1 MMEKGVCYL
10 EVINFVFSHKYC
22 QAITFNLLESEVLP
36 IRDHPVLAHFVEIH
50 SSRPRQDELTATRLC
65 TQAPKAG
72 GRIFETGDEKLLQL
86 AHETQSAFF
95 TTTVLQLCA

>member
-36 IRDHPVLAHFVEIH
+36 IRDHPVLAHFVEIRSLLDVEIRSLLDKVF
-50 SSRPRQDELTATRLC
+50 SSPSKC
-65 TQAPKAG
+65 
-72 GRIFETGDEKLLQL
+72 
-86 AHETQSAFF
+86 
-95 TTTVLQLCA
+95 